1 MISDNDNA
9 MRTIVD
15 IPDDIVASLDRV
27 REERGCSRAA
37 IIREA
42 LESYTKTHGAEEM
55 QAAYG
60 IWKHR
65 RKDGLSYQSELRE
78 EWGSE

>member
-1 MISDNDNA
+1 

-15 IPDDIVASLDRV
+15 IPDELVASLDQV

-42 LESYTKTHGAEEM
+42 LESYTKTHGVEEM

-60 IWKHR
+60 MWKG
-65 RKDGLSYQSELRE
+65 RKKDALSYQSEIRD
-78 EWGSE
+78 EWGDA

>member
-1 MISDNDNA
+1 

-15 IPDDIVASLDRV
+15 IPDKIVASLDQV

-42 LESYTKTHGAEEM
+42 LETYTKTHGVEEM

-60 IWKHR
+60 IWKNR
-65 RKDGLSYQSELRE
+65 KKDGLSYQSELRG

>member
-1 MISDNDNA
+1 

-15 IPDDIVASLDRV
+15 IPDAIVASLDQV

-42 LESYTKTHGAEEM
+42 LEAYTKTHSVEEI

-60 IWKHR
+60 IWRGRK
-65 RKDGLSYQSELRE
+65 KDGLGYQSELRK
-78 EWGSE
+78 EWDGE

>member
-1 MISDNDNA
+1 MNDIT

-15 IPDDIVASLDRV
+15 IPDTIVASLDQV
-27 REERGCSRAA
+27 RAQRGCSRAA

-42 LESYTKTHGAEEM
+42 LEAYTKTHSVEEM

-60 IWKHR
+60 IWKGR
-65 RKDGLSYQSELRE
+65 KKDGLSYQSELRE
-78 EWGSE
+78 EWEGE